1 MSKLSSRLQPAHR
14 GHRQSHLSH
23 HAARVTRVL
32 VGCATVAIAIPLT
45 AGSDP
50 GVALAAVRP
59 AQVTDYGSFR
69 LSGPVSGTLVPLA
82 TTCDASTSAADVEFS
97 WFGKVTTLK
106 GVSSKSIVSLELD
119 LQGSSYGR
127 KGPSRT
133 PAATHRFSHIAPP
146 PTGVVWPRLGSPS
159 LAPIR
164 RAREASAGPWQ
175 WCWTRLTVTRV
186 AWSSRAHGST
196 AVGVATFDP
205 FMRRQAPSVYFVTA
219 TTTGPA

>member
-127 KGPSRT
+127 KGALENTGGNPPFLTYS
-133 PAATHRFSHIAPP
+133 ATANGSGLASSWQSVSG
-146 PTGVVWPRLGSPS
+146 TYSTSKGGVSGTLAVVLDQADGHPGRLVIKGSWEHC
-159 LAPIR
+159 R
-164 RAREASAGPWQ
+164 RG
-175 WCWTRLTVTRV
+175 
-186 AWSSRAHGST
+186 GNI
-196 AVGVATFDP
+196 
-205 FMRRQAPSVYFVTA
+205 
-219 TTTGPA
+219 